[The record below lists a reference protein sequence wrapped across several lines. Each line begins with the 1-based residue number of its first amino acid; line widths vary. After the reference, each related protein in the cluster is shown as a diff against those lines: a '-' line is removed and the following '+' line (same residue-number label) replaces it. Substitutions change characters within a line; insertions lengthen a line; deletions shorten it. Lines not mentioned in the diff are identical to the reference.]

1 MKNILKY
8 TCVGLAI
15 YIGIFMVWMFLGVEC
30 IKYVSNHNLSD
41 SNCTQDSMSKMIRTT
56 HKPLLKVM
64 MIALEK

>member
-1 MKNILKY
+1 MKTILKY
-8 TCVGLAI
+8 TGVGLAI
-15 YIGIFMVWMFLGVEC
+15 YVGIFMVWMMLGVGC
-30 IKYVSNHNLSD
+30 IDYVSNHNLSD